1 MRWVTTGY
9 DLNERL
15 SRREL
20 LAATAALGLA
30 SGAATIAS
38 SSTAATAQTALS
50 PTQALD
56 RLIDGNVRYVKNG
69 LTSFNEDL
77 EILRQ
82 GTAEKQEPFASV
94 LSCADSRV
102 PVEIIFDQ
110 SIGHV
115 FVCRIAG
122 NIVTSEI
129 IGSLEYGVAVLGTP
143 LIMVLGHGN
152 CGAVSA
158 TIANKAAPGQITS
171 LFRHIR
177 PAVDRAGPNLEAA
190 IKANAMIQ
198 ADLLRTSSP
207 ALSELAKDGKLKIV
221 AAYYELATGRVS
233 VL

>member
-1 MRWVTTGY
+1 MTTGY
-9 DLNERL
+9 DRNERL

-30 SGAATIAS
+30 SGAATVAS

-207 ALSELAKDGKLKIV
+207 ALGEVTKNGKLKIV

-233 VL
+233 LL